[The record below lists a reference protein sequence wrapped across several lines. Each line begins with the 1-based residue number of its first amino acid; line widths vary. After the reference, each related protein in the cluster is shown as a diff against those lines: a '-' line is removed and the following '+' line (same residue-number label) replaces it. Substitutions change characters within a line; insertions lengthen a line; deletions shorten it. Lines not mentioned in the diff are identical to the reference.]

1 MLDYIKEIMECLDKV
16 EPKASSTK
24 SSIESLNLSV
34 VDEDGKKLSKQKYEI
49 LHKLV
54 ANILFPT
61 KRARPNTGTAI
72 FHLTTRVI
80 YPDQRN
86 WLKMVYLF
94 KYVRGTKYI
103 PLILSADKSVML
115 QWYID
120 GSYTVRPN
128 MREHSGGGLK
138 MVQGLPILA
147 SRNQN
152 INTRSS
158 PEPEIV
164 GFDQL
169 MPSLLWTR
177 FFLNLR
183 AMESLRISY
192 SKTIRVLLFWKRM
205 ISHLLVNKPNIST

>member
-94 KYVRGTKYI
+94 KYARCTKDL
-103 PLILSADKSVML
+103 PPILNEEKSGML
-115 QWYID
+115 KWYID
-120 GSYTVRPN
+120 GSYAVHHN
-128 MREHSGGGLK
+128 MRG
-138 MVQGLPILA
+138 
-147 SRNQN
+147 N
-152 INTRSS
+152 
-158 PEPEIV
+158 
-164 GFDQL
+164 
-169 MPSLLWTR
+169 
-177 FFLNLR
+177 
-183 AMESLRISY
+183 
-192 SKTIRVLLFWKRM
+192 
-205 ISHLLVNKPNIST
+205 